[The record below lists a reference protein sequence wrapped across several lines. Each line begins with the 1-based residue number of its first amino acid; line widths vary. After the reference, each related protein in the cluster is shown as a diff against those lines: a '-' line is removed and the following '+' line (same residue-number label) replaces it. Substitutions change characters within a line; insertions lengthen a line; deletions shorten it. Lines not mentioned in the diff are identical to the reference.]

1 MYYTLMLTPS
11 LQQQR
16 AQILQ
21 QMASIDSMVRGH
33 LSQQT
38 YQRKSAGRLLT
49 HGPYH
54 LLQRH
59 ENGKNNCQRVGPEE
73 LPFISQA
80 VEGHARF
87 QELARRYA
95 ELTEQAT
102 WAGQS
107 PEIKK
112 KFRRF
117 SRPTSPKPSSA

>member
-1 MYYTLMLTPS
+1 MLTLS
-11 LQQQR
+11 LQEER
-16 AQILQ
+16 ARLLQ
-21 QMASIDSMVRGH
+21 QMAGIDTMIRGH

-38 YQRKSAGRLLT
+38 YHRKSAGRLLT
-49 HGPYH
+49 QGPYH

-59 ENGKNNCQRVGPEE
+59 QNGKNNCQRIGPEE
-73 LPFISQA
+73 LEFISQA

-102 WAGQS
+102 WERQT

-117 SRPTSPKPSSA
+117 SRPTSRKPSRA

>member
-1 MYYTLMLTPS
+1 MLTPS
-11 LQQQR
+11 LEQER
-16 AQILQ
+16 AHLLQ
-21 QMASIDSMVRGH
+21 EMAGIDSMIRGH

-38 YQRKSAGRLLT
+38 YQRQGAGRLLT
-49 HGPYH
+49 HGPYP

-59 ENGKNNCQRVGPEE
+59 QNGKNNCQRIALED

-80 VEGHARF
+80 VQGHARF
-87 QELARRYA
+87 QELARRYV

-102 WAGQS
+102 WERQT

-117 SRPTSPKPSSA
+117 SRPTSPRPSSA

>member
-1 MYYTLMLTPS
+1 MTTPS
-11 LQQQR
+11 LQQER
-16 AQILQ
+16 ARILQ
-21 QMASIDSMVRGH
+21 QMAGIDSMVRGH

-38 YQRKSAGRLLT
+38 YHRKGAGRVLT
-49 HGPYH
+49 HGPYY

-59 ENGKNNCQRVGPEE
+59 QDGRNNCQRIGSEE
-73 LPFISQA
+73 LQFISQA
-80 VEGHARF
+80 VEGHTRF

-102 WAGQS
+102 WERQA

-117 SRPTSPKPSSA
+117 SRPTSPRPSNA

>member
-1 MYYTLMLTPS
+1 MLTPS

-16 AQILQ
+16 AELLQ
-21 QMASIDSMVRGH
+21 EMASIDSMIRGH

-38 YQRKSAGRLLT
+38 YHRKSAGRVLT
-49 HGPYH
+49 QGPYH

-59 ENGKNNCQRVGPEE
+59 QNGKNNCQRIGSEE
-73 LPFISQA
+73 LEFISQA

-87 QELARRYA
+87 EELARRYA

-102 WAGQS
+102 WERQT

-117 SRPTSPKPSSA
+117 SRPTSPRPSSA

>member
-1 MYYTLMLTPS
+1 MLPPS
-11 LQQQR
+11 LQQER

-21 QMASIDSMVRGH
+21 QMASIDVMVRGH

-38 YQRKSAGRLLT
+38 YRRKSAGRVLT

-59 ENGKNNCQRVGPEE
+59 ENGKNNCQRIGPDE
-73 LPFISQA
+73 LEFISRA

-95 ELTEQAT
+95 ELTEQLT
-102 WAGQS
+102 WERQS
-107 PEIKK
+107 GEIKK
-112 KFRRF
+112 KFQRF

>member
-1 MYYTLMLTPS
+1 MLMPS
-11 LQQQR
+11 LQQER
-16 AQILQ
+16 AQLLQ
-21 QMASIDSMVRGH
+21 QMARIDSMIRGH

-38 YQRKSAGRLLT
+38 YRRKSAGRVLT

-59 ENGKNNCQRVGPEE
+59 QNGQNNCQRVGPEE
-73 LPFISQA
+73 LEFISQA

-95 ELTEQAT
+95 ELTERAT
-102 WAGQS
+102 WERQTPA
-107 PEIKK
+107 IKK

-117 SRPTSPKPSSA
+117 SRPTSPRPSGA

>member
-1 MYYTLMLTPS
+1 MQHMLIPS

-21 QMASIDSMVRGH
+21 EMASIDSMVRGH

-38 YQRKSAGRLLT
+38 YQRQSAGRLLT
-49 HGPYH
+49 QGPYH

-59 ENGKNNCQRVGPEE
+59 ENGKNNCQRIGPEE
-73 LPFISQA
+73 LEFISQA

-102 WAGQS
+102 WEGQS

-117 SRPTSPKPSSA
+117 SRPTSRKPSRA

>member
-1 MYYTLMLTPS
+1 MITPS
-11 LQQQR
+11 LQAER
-16 AQILQ
+16 AQLLQ
-21 QMASIDSMVRGH
+21 QMASIDSMIRGH

-38 YQRKSAGRLLT
+38 YHREGSGRLLT
-49 HGPYH
+49 QGPYH

-59 ENGKNNCQRVGPEE
+59 QEGRNNCQRIGPDE
-73 LPFISQA
+73 LEFISQA

-87 QELARRYA
+87 QQLARRYA

-102 WAGQS
+102 WERQT

-117 SRPTSPKPSSA
+117 SRLTSPRPSSA

>member
-1 MYYTLMLTPS
+1 MPTPT
-11 LQQQR
+11 LQQER

-21 QMASIDSMVRGH
+21 HMASIDSMIRGH

-38 YQRKSAGRLLT
+38 YHRKSTRGVLT
-49 HGPYH
+49 QGPYH

-59 ENGKNNCQRVGPEE
+59 ENGKNNCQRIGPEE
-73 LPFISQA
+73 LGLISQA

-102 WAGQS
+102 WERQS

-117 SRPTSPKPSSA
+117 SRPTSPRPSSA